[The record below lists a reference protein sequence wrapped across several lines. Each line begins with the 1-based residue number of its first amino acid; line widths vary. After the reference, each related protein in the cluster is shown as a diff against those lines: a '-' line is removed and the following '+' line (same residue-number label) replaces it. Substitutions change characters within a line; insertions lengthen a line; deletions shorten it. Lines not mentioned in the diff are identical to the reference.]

1 MCTLKPSWGSQV
13 AAAAPHPTSP
23 HPKPTARTGGAA
35 EAGSFGPGLP
45 QGEEV
50 LGFVNST

>member
-1 MCTLKPSWGSQV
+1 MCTLKPSWGFQV

-23 HPKPTARTGGAA
+23 HPKPRTGGAA
-35 EAGSFGPGLP
+35 EAGSLGHGLQ